1 METTEYAALIVII
14 KSSAREDN
22 TNDIYA
28 KKCLQ
33 SARWTT
39 TVNNDAAAEDADG

>member
-28 KKCLQ
+28 KKMFTICQ
-33 SARWTT
+33 MDDHS
-39 TVNNDAAAEDADG
+39 